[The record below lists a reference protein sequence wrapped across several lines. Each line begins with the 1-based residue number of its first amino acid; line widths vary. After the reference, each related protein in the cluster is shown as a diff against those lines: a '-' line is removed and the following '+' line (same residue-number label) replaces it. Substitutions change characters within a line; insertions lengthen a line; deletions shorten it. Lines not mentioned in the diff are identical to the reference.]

1 MIEFNGR
8 KFAENNR
15 EVIDSL
21 FRSGGTVSGIA
32 KRKARSIDL
41 FELNGQHVGTITGN
55 GIVAK
60 VTLQEGGKPWY
71 SYGWPDI
78 AGPELSLSDTREAVE
93 ALAIRKGW
101 GARGERAY
109 WFK

>member
-8 KFAENNR
+8 KFAENDR

-21 FRSGGTVSGIA
+21 FTPGRTVDGMA

-41 FELNGQHVGTITGN
+41 HECNGRHVATITGN
-55 GIVAK
+55 GIVA
-60 VTLQEGGKPWY
+60 TATPQADGRTWY
-71 SYGWPDI
+71 SYGWPAI
-78 AGPELSLSDTREAVE
+78 AGPELSLSATRAAVE
-93 ALAIRKGW
+93 ALAVKTGW
-101 GARGERAY
+101 QRGERAY